1 MHSRGNPAWER
12 RQNHHDPFP
21 TAAAQS
27 AGPLRI
33 GVLGD
38 FSGPDAGIS
47 GEGSAVAAGFAIEDF
62 GGAGVVRP
70 GKRLPRIDVAYLA
83 VLQYLRAV
91 RQAETA
97 TAEPVMQALRSMTVS
112 DMFTPHG
119 TIRMDGKMIFDRYM
133 VRVKSPSES
142 KFPWYYLEITDK
154 IAAADAFRPLSESE
168 CRLVRS

>member
-1 MHSRGNPAWER
+1 MTRFQPRRRRARGRCELGYWAIFPDPMPGFRAKAQRSPPVSRSRISAAREWFGPGNV
-12 RQNHHDPFP
+12 
-21 TAAAQS
+21 S
-27 AGPLRI
+27 L
-33 GVLGD
+33 V
-38 FSGPDAGIS
+38 
-47 GEGSAVAAGFAIEDF
+47 
-62 GGAGVVRP
+62 
-70 GKRLPRIDVAYLA
+70 IDVAYSA

-133 VRVKSPSES
+133 VRVKIPSES